1 MKHVT
6 VNVFERFR
14 IGAAKYGSYLETP
27 ERRLR
32 LDLTLANLQEFL
44 PQATRSLHAL
54 DLGGGTGA
62 IAVRLARRG
71 LHVTLL
77 DASLP
82 TLDIA
87 KTPLHIAQ
95 ARS

>member
-44 PQATRSLHAL
+44 PWSPQPLHAL
-54 DLGGGTGA
+54 DLGGGAGA
-62 IAVRLARRG
+62 IAVRQARRG

-82 TLDIA
+82 MVDIA
-87 KTPLHIAQ
+87 KTAVYTAQ